1 MPAADATFVRDEL
14 AVTIDRQSASSG
26 SDPRTSIVSESL
38 DRPRSAPT
46 HDLADVVWIGGGSG
60 AGKSTI
66 ARRLAD
72 RHGLRLYS
80 TDDVMGDHA
89 DRCASEDCP
98 YLDAFRRMDMDERWV
113 SRSPETMLETFHWFR
128 GEGFELILEDL
139 QRFGSR
145 ERVIVEGFRLLPDRV
160 AAQPGTRYRSV
171 WLVPTP
177 AFRRSAFERR
187 GTLWAIA
194 GRTTDPE
201 RALANLLERDRLFTE
216 RLRRDGERLGVSMI
230 DVDGSIDEDALTS
243 RVEALVGL
251 A

>member
-1 MPAADATFVRDEL
+1 MKITVL
-14 AVTIDRQSASSG
+14 GASG
-26 SDPRTSIVSESL
+26 C
-38 DRPRSAPT
+38 
-46 HDLADVVWIGGGSG
+46 GSG

-72 RHGLRLYS
+72 RHGLWLYS

-89 DRCASEDCP
+89 DRCAPEDCP

-113 SRSPETMLETFHWFR
+113 SRSPEIMLETFHWFR

-139 QRFGSR
+139 RRFGSR

-160 AAQPGTRYRSV
+160 AAQPGTRHRSV
-171 WLVPTP
+171 WLLPTL

-194 GRTTDPE
+194 GRTTDPG

-216 RLRRDGERLGVSMI
+216 RLRRDAARLGLPAI
-230 DVDGSIDEDALTS
+230 DVDGSIDRRGCVDESRGGARRPGLTGLRDARTRKTS
-243 RVEALVGL
+243 DARSARRHR
-251 A
+251 